1 VPTYLQKSRHSM
13 AKSTP
18 PAEIPITDTRKFPP
32 PSGTRDHWN
41 HSRIGIVTKAPIIP
55 YVRKL
60 SSILSL
66 SPQRVPATSRR
77 TVLLLALLVKGLS
90 KGRWAHFCVCRTTI
104 SGWVLYWKL
113 VPFRYVRCAGLH
125 SMRPRGTPR
134 RPPIGFHLIPPDQ
147 SFFSHADARVHIQF
161 SLVRTIIDWYIGQR
175 PWPTPQL
182 AVTFCTFVRKF
193 SIILEI
199 GHRDLQPRT
208 RLS

>member
-1 VPTYLQKSRHSM
+1 MPTYLQKSRHSM

-18 PAEIPITDTRKFPP
+18 PAEIPSTDTRKFPP

-77 TVLLLALLVKGLS
+77 TVPVLLLALLVKGLY

-104 SGWVLYWKL
+104 SGWVLYWEM

-125 SMRPRGTPR
+125 SMLVQKPSRPRGTPR
-134 RPPIGFHLIPPDQ
+134 RPPIRFHLIPPEGPVIFLPC
-147 SFFSHADARVHIQF
+147 SASG
-161 SLVRTIIDWYIGQR
+161 LGQR
-175 PWPTPQL
+175 L
-182 AVTFCTFVRKF
+182 NSR
-193 SIILEI
+193 
-199 GHRDLQPRT
+199 
-208 RLS
+208 